1 MYGQIISFLFV
12 ILIMYYVVMI
22 ILDLQKAKAA
32 KAAELE
38 KNPEEEIDISDEA
51 KTFKPVLISREDPNK
66 ANTSVDSNGESKQTS
81 ESKEDNQGEQPQKNE
96 SEKKDDESKN
106 NDTSEAQT
114 VGDKPNLA
122 ETDKPT
128 DQPISKENEVKQDL
142 EASSSNDK
150 EPVKP
155 TEPEK
160 PFRRAGYR
168 EAAMTGGLDVDT
180 LLLEVDHFAETGKGP
195 LGQVILECQAQIFR
209 SCIFI
214 TDQSYSSSTKNTP
227 FL

>member
-1 MYGQIISFLFV
+1 
-12 ILIMYYVVMI
+12 MYYVVMI
-22 ILDLQKAKAA
+22 LLDLQKAKAA

-66 ANTSVDSNGESKQTS
+66 ANIPVDSNGESQHNS
-81 ESKEDNQGEQPQKNE
+81 DSKEDNQGEQQQNKE
-96 SEKKDDESKN
+96 SEKKDDESNN
-106 NDTSEAQT
+106 NDNSEAQT
-114 VGDKPNLA
+114 VGDKSTENTSEKP
-122 ETDKPT
+122 ETKDK
-128 DQPISKENEVKQDL
+128 EVKQ
-142 EASSSNDK
+142 EPESSSTNFK

-180 LLLEVDHFAETGKGP
+180 LLHEVDHFAETGKGP
-195 LGQVILECQAQIFR
+195 LGQVILECQSANI
-209 SCIFI
+209 
-214 TDQSYSSSTKNTP
+214 
-227 FL
+227 

>member
-22 ILDLQKAKAA
+22 LLDLQKAKAA

-66 ANTSVDSNGESKQTS
+66 ATASAETSGEANQAS
-81 ESKEDNQGEQPQKNE
+81 ESKVDNQEEQQQNKE
-96 SEKKDDESKN
+96 SEKKDDVSQSVDNSKP
-106 NDTSEAQT
+106 QT
-114 VGDKPNLA
+114 VDDKKLTS
-122 ETDKPT
+122 ETDKSN
-128 DQPISKENEVKQDL
+128 DGPISKENEIKQDL
-142 EASSSNDK
+142 ASSSATDK
-150 EPVKP
+150 EPIKT

-160 PFRRAGYR
+160 PFRRTGYR

-195 LGQVILECQAQIFR
+195 LGQVILECQSANI
-209 SCIFI
+209 
-214 TDQSYSSSTKNTP
+214 
-227 FL
+227 

>member
-22 ILDLQKAKAA
+22 LLDLQKAKAA

-51 KTFKPVLISREDPNK
+51 KTFKPVLISREDPHK
-66 ANTSVDSNGESKQTS
+66 PTASAESNGESNQTS
-81 ESKEDNQGEQPQKNE
+81 DPKEDNQGEQQQNKEP
-96 SEKKDDESKN
+96 EKKDDESK
-106 NDTSEAQT
+106 A
-114 VGDKPNLA
+114 VGDAKST
-122 ETDKPT
+122 E
-128 DQPISKENEVKQDL
+128 QENNVDTLESNATQVKQDL
-142 EASSSNDK
+142 PPSTDNSPIAIKEELSPNSSN
-150 EPVKP
+150 
-155 TEPEK
+155 EK

-195 LGQVILECQAQIFR
+195 LGQVILECQSANI
-209 SCIFI
+209 
-214 TDQSYSSSTKNTP
+214 
-227 FL
+227 

>member
-22 ILDLQKAKAA
+22 LLDLQKARAA

-51 KTFKPVLISREDPNK
+51 KTFKPVLITREDPNK
-66 ANTSVDSNGESKQTS
+66 ANSSA
-81 ESKEDNQGEQPQKNE
+81 ESKEDSNESEDSNNDETAGQQNKE

-106 NDTSEAQT
+106 NDNSEAPT
-114 VGDKPNLA
+114 IG
-122 ETDKPT
+122 DKPT
-128 DQPISKENEVKQDL
+128 DKTSDKPETKDKEVKPDL
-142 EASSSNDK
+142 SSSFTADK
-150 EPVKP
+150 EPVKQ
-155 TEPEK
+155 TDTEK

-195 LGQVILECQAQIFR
+195 LGQVILECQSANI
-209 SCIFI
+209 
-214 TDQSYSSSTKNTP
+214 
-227 FL
+227 

>member
-22 ILDLQKAKAA
+22 LLDLQKAKAA

-66 ANTSVDSNGESKQTS
+66 ANTSADSNGEPKQTS
-81 ESKEDNQGEQPQKNE
+81 DSKEDNQGEQQQHKE
-96 SEKKDDESKN
+96 SEKKADESKN
-106 NDTSEAQT
+106 NDSFESQA
-114 VGDKPNLA
+114 VGDKSTLA
-122 ETDKPT
+122 ETEKASDKPEA
-128 DQPISKENEVKQDL
+128 DVKEVKEDL
-142 EASSSNDK
+142 ASSLAADK
-150 EPVKP
+150 EPIKP
-155 TEPEK
+155 TESEK
-160 PFRRAGYR
+160 PFRREGYR

-195 LGQVILECQAQIFR
+195 LGQVILECQSANI
-209 SCIFI
+209 
-214 TDQSYSSSTKNTP
+214 
-227 FL
+227 

>member
-22 ILDLQKAKAA
+22 LLDLQKAKAA

-51 KTFKPVLISREDPNK
+51 KTFKPVLITREDPNK
-66 ANTSVDSNGESKQTS
+66 NTASAESKEDANESVDSNKKDESADQT
-81 ESKEDNQGEQPQKNE
+81 NQEC
-96 SEKKDDESKN
+96 EKKDGASERVDSLKSQTA
-106 NDTSEAQT
+106 NDKKPTSA
-114 VGDKPNLA
+114 
-122 ETDKPT
+122 TDKPT

-150 EPVKP
+150 ESIKP
-155 TEPEK
+155 TDTEK
-160 PFRRAGYR
+160 PYRRAGYR

-195 LGQVILECQAQIFR
+195 LGQVILECQSANI
-209 SCIFI
+209 
-214 TDQSYSSSTKNTP
+214 
-227 FL
+227 

>member
-22 ILDLQKAKAA
+22 LLDLQKAKAA

-66 ANTSVDSNGESKQTS
+66 ATASAETNGESKQNS
-81 ESKEDNQGEQPQKNE
+81 DPKEDNQGEQEQNKE
-96 SEKKDDESKN
+96 SEKKDDESKAVGDAKSTDKEN
-106 NDTSEAQT
+106 TVDTLESNDTQ
-114 VGDKPNLA
+114 
-122 ETDKPT
+122 
-128 DQPISKENEVKQDL
+128 VKQDL
-142 EASSSNDK
+142 PPSTENPHIAIATKEENSPTSSS
-150 EPVKP
+150 
-155 TEPEK
+155 EK
-160 PFRRAGYR
+160 PYRRAGYR

-195 LGQVILECQAQIFR
+195 LGQVILECQSANI
-209 SCIFI
+209 
-214 TDQSYSSSTKNTP
+214 
-227 FL
+227 

>member
-66 ANTSVDSNGESKQTS
+66 ATASSKNNGESKQTS
-81 ESKEDNQGEQPQKNE
+81 ESKEDNQGEQQQNKESKKKN
-96 SEKKDDESKN
+96 DESN
-106 NDTSEAQT
+106 NDNSEALT
-114 VGDKPNLA
+114 VGDKSTLA
-122 ETDKPT
+122 ETYKDSDKPEAEDNEIKQDFASSSTADKEPIKPT
-128 DQPISKENEVKQDL
+128 D
-142 EASSSNDK
+142 
-150 EPVKP
+150 
-155 TEPEK
+155 TEK

-195 LGQVILECQAQIFR
+195 LGQVILECQSANI
-209 SCIFI
+209 
-214 TDQSYSSSTKNTP
+214 
-227 FL
+227 